1 MKAYRVLFSKQAQK
15 DIGELTSKQKVK
27 LQEILLNILA
37 PNPYLGKVLKGD
49 LNGLRSYRL
58 NLKDRILYEIY
69 EEDQSILIIRAKTHY
84 GE

>member
-1 MKAYRVLFSKQAQK
+1 MKAYRIVFSKQAQK
-15 DIGELTSKQKVK
+15 DIGELTSKQKAK

-37 PNPYLGKVLKGD
+37 TNPYLGKALKGD
-49 LNGLRSYRL
+49 MNGLRSYRL
-58 NLKDRILYEIY
+58 NLKDRMVYEIY

>member
-1 MKAYRVLFSKQAQK
+1 MKIYRVLFSKQAQK
-15 DIGELTSKQKVK
+15 DISELTSKQKAK
-27 LQEILLNILA
+27 LQEILLNTLA
-37 PNPYLGKVLKGD
+37 PNPYLGKALKGD

-58 NLKDRILYEIY
+58 NLKDRIVYEIY